1 MGHALLLTMRV
12 LAVLL
17 LAGCWSNAQPAWT
30 PPSTGEVPAKPQCPI
45 RLADTGHVFVW
56 EADLGPLVT
65 DSKPRQLAIYPL
77 DDQALVAV
85 RETDETR
92 GPRGGNTL
100 WRVGCDGKKLAT
112 ITIEGADFGHAALH
126 PDRKRL
132 FYSTEQG
139 VMSLDLAS
147 KKSTNVTLP
156 PTRACDGRNLAQRD
170 TVRSATR
177 DHVELER
184 GSACGFEGAWSKIL
198 MRRHVD
204 LGIEEKARPITSI
217 VAVDREI
224 WIAAGDCGDAA
235 IYRSTDWRSWKRIP
249 VQHVRGRVTLVV
261 DRPTRSV
268 VMATGL
274 CSGMLGGGMPAF
286 ITRDHGKTWTP
297 GSKEVVEWVTGEDFG
312 SLRGGAASGQLVRW
326 KDKNLVTTTV
336 EWKQPPT
343 LPPPTTIDGRTVRAT
358 AFGLY
363 QGDERLFPR

>member
-1 MGHALLLTMRV
+1 MTMRS

-30 PPSTGEVPAKPQCPI
+30 PPSTGEAPPPPQCPI
-45 RLADTGHVFVW
+45 RLSNDGHVFVW
-56 EADLGPLVT
+56 EADLRPIVT

-77 DDQALVAV
+77 GDQALVAV
-85 RETDETR
+85 RETDETK

-112 ITIEGADFGHAALH
+112 LTIEGADFGHAALH

-139 VMSLDLAS
+139 VVMLDLATQRS
-147 KKSTNVTLP
+147 SPVTTP
-156 PTRACDGRNLAQRD
+156 GIAECDGRTRQQRD
-170 TVRSATR
+170 TVRGVTR

-184 GSACGFEGAWSKIL
+184 GSNCAFDGAWSKIV
-198 MRRHVD
+198 MRRHLD
-204 LGIEEKARPITSI
+204 LGIEEKATPVTGI

-235 IYRSTDWRSWKRIP
+235 IYRSTDWRSWQRIP
-249 VQHVRGRVTLVV
+249 MHQVRGRVTLVV
-261 DRPTRSV
+261 DRPSRSV
-268 VMATGL
+268 VIATGL
-274 CSGMLGGGMPAF
+274 CSGALGGGMPAF
-286 ITRDHGKTWTP
+286 ITRDHGKTWTAA
-297 GSKEVVEWVTGEDFG
+297 SSHAVEWVTGEDFG
-312 SLRGGAASGQLVRW
+312 SLRGGAASGQLMRW
-326 KDKNLVTTTV
+326 RDNNLVTTTL
-336 EWKQPPT
+336 EWKQPLS
-343 LPPPTTIDGRTVRAT
+343 LPPPTTIDGRTVRST